1 MFDTALRRLIDPTL
15 DRVGAMLARRGVPAD
30 AVTLSGLIAGLGAAL
45 AVACGLFLLAFALM
59 VINRA
64 LDGLDG
70 AIARSA
76 GRTDAG
82 GFLDIMCDFI
92 FYGSLPIGF
101 AIAVPAENALPA
113 AVLLLSFYIN
123 GSAFLAFATLVA
135 KSPHHEHAPA
145 NKAFHYL
152 WGLAEGTETI
162 VVFSAM
168 TLVPTSFPVLAW
180 GFAAVCLISGV
191 LRIVHG
197 YRVARVA
204 SQSQPSNDGK
214 M

>member
-1 MFDTALRRLIDPTL
+1 
-15 DRVGAMLARRGVPAD
+15 
-30 AVTLSGLIAGLGAAL
+30 
-45 AVACGLFLLAFALM
+45 
-59 VINRA
+59 
-64 LDGLDG
+64 
-70 AIARSA
+70 
-76 GRTDAG
+76 
-82 GFLDIMCDFI
+82 MCDFI

-162 VVFSAM
+162 VVFAAM
-168 TLVPTSFPVLAW
+168 TLIPTSFPVLAW

-197 YRVARVA
+197 YLVARVA

>member
-1 MFDTALRRLIDPTL
+1 MFDTSLRRMIDPTL
-15 DRVGAMLARRGVPAD
+15 DRMGAALARRGITAD
-30 AVTLSGLIAGLGAAL
+30 AVTLCGLFAGLGAAL
-45 AVACGLFLLAFALM
+45 AAAFGLYLLAFALM
-59 VINRA
+59 AVNRV

-70 AIARSA
+70 AIARSV

-92 FYGSLPIGF
+92 FYGCLPIGF
-101 AIAVPAENALPA
+101 AFAAPAENALPA

-135 KSPHHEHAPA
+135 KTPHHEHAPA

-162 VVFSAM
+162 IVFAAM
-168 TLVPTSFPVLAW
+168 TLAPTYFPLLAW
-180 GFAAVCLISGV
+180 GFATICLISGA

-197 YRVARVA
+197 YRVAQA
-204 SQSQPSNDGK
+204 GALSQSSKDGN